1 MDIVLML
8 IYVSLLLGFL
18 VIIHE
23 GGHYLAAR
31 AFGVRVTEFMVGFPG
46 PGLSFRHG
54 ETRFGVTCVPLGGY
68 ARICGMET
76 GPMSSYLQIVL
87 GAMYARGTAVME
99 DIAHDCGISEDDALK
114 ALDELVEW
122 GCVIGPKKT
131 DEYNTYRLVDVK
143 PTRRQIKKAQKA
155 GQALPVAYAEGQ
167 PRPCDNV
174 KELFEHEYKQ
184 QYRSLPFWKR
194 SIILLAGITVNLLFA
209 VLAFVIIYSVLG
221 FDVQNTETEEITHYT
236 LNPVQSIAVGF
247 NYIAMVAQAIVSLF
261 NPSTMTETVSQSSS
275 IVGIAIMSKTA
286 AEQGFETFLL
296 FTAMISVSLGLMNL
310 LPITPLDGGRFVIEI
325 YQRITRKLA
334 SERALN
340 VLTSLGMCFILVLC
354 VVMVGQDIMR
364 VFTGFWSQ

>member
-1 MDIVLML
+1 MDILLML
-8 IYVSLLLGFL
+8 VYVSLLLGLL

-46 PGLSFRHG
+46 PGLSIRHG

-76 GPMSSYLQIVL
+76 GPMSPYLQMTL
-87 GAMYARGTAVME
+87 AAMYARGTAVME
-99 DIAHDCGISEDDALK
+99 DIARDCALSDDDALA

-122 GCVIGPKKT
+122 GCLTGPKKS
-131 DEYNTYRLVDVK
+131 DEYNTYRVVDVA
-143 PTRRQIKKAQKA
+143 PTRRQIKRAKAA
-155 GQALPVAYAEGQ
+155 GLPVPVAYEEGQ
-167 PRPCDNV
+167 PRPCEDA
-174 KELFEHEYKQ
+174 KTLFEQEYKR

-194 SIILLAGITVNLLFA
+194 SVILLAGITVNLVFA
-209 VLAFVIIYSVLG
+209 ILAFVIVYSVLG
-221 FDVQNTETEEITHYT
+221 FDVQNTETGEITHHA
-236 LNPVQSIAVGF
+236 LNPLQSVAVGF
-247 NYIAMVAQAIVSLF
+247 NYIVMVAQAIVNLF
-261 NPSTMTETVSQSSS
+261 NPATAAETVSQSSS
-275 IVGIAIMSKTA
+275 IVGIAIISKTA

-334 SERALN
+334 SQRALN
-340 VLTSLGMCFILVLC
+340 ALTMVGMGFILVLC
-354 VVMVGQDIMR
+354 VVMVGQDVMR
-364 VFTGFWSQ
+364 IFDGFWSQ